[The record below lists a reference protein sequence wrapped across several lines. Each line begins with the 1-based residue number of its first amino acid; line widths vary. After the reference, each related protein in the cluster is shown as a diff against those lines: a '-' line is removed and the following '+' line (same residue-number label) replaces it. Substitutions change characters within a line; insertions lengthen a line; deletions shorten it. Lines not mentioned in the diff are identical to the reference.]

1 MKKYGLHLRK
11 NMVLPLGW
19 KSEGDD
25 KKMSENKWTRE
36 QEMAINISGCN
47 ILVAAAAGSGKTAVL
62 VERIIR
68 KITDE
73 KNPIDIDRLLVV
85 TFTNAA
91 AAEMR
96 ERIGNAITK
105 ALDANPESRQL
116 QRQLA
121 LLQRA
126 SIMTIHSFCLQVIR
140 NNFHII
146 DIDPSFRITDETE
159 SILLKQEC
167 MEELFDDKYEKQDEG
182 FLKLVDSYAERDD
195 TYLEDIIFNLHRFVQ
210 SSPWPEEW
218 LKSAAEDFN
227 IGENF
232 NFDNTKWAQ
241 ILLDDLSIEMLGI
254 EKAMMNAVSLVEG
267 ISGLEHYSKAFVADI
282 ENIKGFHDIK
292 SWNEFV
298 FKLSNTDLSK
308 LSTKRVDDSVK
319 EVKERAK
326 SIRDDAKKKFDA
338 IKNDF
343 IGDGQKIEDGIR
355 FMYPLLKSLS
365 DLVIDFNERYSI
377 KKRERG
383 VIDFNDIEHFCLR
396 ILLEKDEEGIFR
408 QARAAQQYIDR
419 FEEVLVDEYQDSN
432 LVQEEI
438 INSIARKNDGQAMN
452 IFMVGDVKQ
461 SIYRFRQAMPELFLG
476 KYKEYPEEAGTLRQK
491 IKLFKNFRSRK
502 EVIDGA
508 NFIFSEIMSEN
519 IGELN
524 YDESEALNL
533 GADYEET
540 GDDSRDIELHLIDK
554 SSLNKSAD
562 SLDESIDTLEEEQ
575 PDSIQ
580 LEARL
585 VGRRIKELIGSK
597 ENPFQVF
604 DKETRT
610 MRNAEYRDIVVLMR
624 TTANWSQVFMDEFVK
639 MDIPAY
645 ADTGTGYFETNEIR
659 TVLSL
664 LEIIDNPMQDIPLI
678 AVLRSPIASFSAEE
692 LIDIRLVDKELSFYE
707 ALIKL
712 ADMLNSKEVNEITDE
727 NLNRTAVKTQK
738 FLERFHVWREKSR
751 YMSIDEFIWYLYT
764 ETGYYG
770 YVGAMPGGSGRQ
782 ANLRMLF
789 ERARAYEETSYKGLF
804 NFITFIRKLRS
815 SSGDLG
821 SAKILG
827 EDENVVRIMSI
838 HKSKGLE
845 FAVVFVAGMGKG
857 FNLQDMNR
865 NILYHVK
872 LGFGPDFIDSKRRLT
887 YPTIVKQALKKK
899 IKLETLS
906 EEMRILYVAFTRAKE
921 KLIITGLMKS
931 VESSL
936 SKWCRTLSEE
946 DKVPE
951 YSLASARNYLDWIC
965 PAVMKHRD
973 GKPMREAAGCG
984 DFNIKDDPSNFDV
997 KLWDAAELTGE
1008 AFNKEVEDID
1018 IIKEIESA
1026 NLSLSES
1033 PYKKEIDRRLGWEY
1047 RYIEC
1052 SKIPAKISVSEIK
1065 RKFYEEM
1072 LDENSVL
1079 LNEPQEKVN
1088 LRKPAFMEEKK
1099 KFTPAERGTLMHLVM
1114 QVIDLSRTSSIEDIK
1129 NEIARLKIKEFI
1141 TEEQSQ
1147 VIDIEKIYKFFNS
1160 GLGMRMKTSGKV
1172 KREIPFYMEIASTE
1186 IYKELKND
1194 IYDKEKILV
1203 QGVIDCYFEEDG
1215 EIVLLDYKT
1224 DYVSNAEEI
1233 KERYKLQLS
1242 YYGRALE
1249 ELTGL
1254 KIKAKYL
1261 YLFYN
1266 GLIIEMD

>member
-1 MKKYGLHLRK
+1 
-11 NMVLPLGW
+11 
-19 KSEGDD
+19 
-25 KKMSENKWTRE
+25 MSENKWTRE
-36 QEMAINISGCN
+36 QEKAITTSGCN

-73 KNPIDIDRLLVV
+73 NNPVDIDKLLVV

-105 ALDANPESRQL
+105 ALDANPESKQL

-121 LLQRA
+121 LLTKA

-140 NNFHII
+140 SNFHII
-146 DIDPSFRITDETE
+146 DIDPNFRITDDTE

-167 MEELFDDKYEKQDEG
+167 MEDLFDDKYERQDEG
-182 FLKLVDSYAERDD
+182 FLKLVDSYAEKDD
-195 TYLEDIIFNLHRFVQ
+195 TYLENIVFNLHRFVQ

-227 IGENF
+227 IDENF
-232 NFDNTKWAQ
+232 NFDDTKWAQ
-241 ILLDDLSIEMLGI
+241 ILIDDLSIEIFGI
-254 EKAMMNAVSLVEG
+254 EKAMINAANLVEG
-267 ISGLEHYSKAFVADI
+267 ISGLEHYSKAFTADI
-282 ENIKGFHDIK
+282 ENLKGFHCVK
-292 SWNEFV
+292 FWKEFV
-298 FKLSNTDLSK
+298 LRLSNVELSS
-308 LSTKRVDDSVK
+308 LSAKRVNDSIK

-343 IGDGQKIEDGIR
+343 TKDGQKIEDGIR
-355 FMYPLLKSLS
+355 FMYPLLRSLS

-396 ILLEKDEEGIFR
+396 ILLDKDEKGVFKPTK
-408 QARAAQQYIDR
+408 AAEQYIDR

-432 LVQEEI
+432 MVQEEI
-438 INSIARKNDGQAMN
+438 INSIARKSDGKAIN

-476 KYKEYPEEAGTLRQK
+476 KYKEYPEQTGTLSQK

-519 IGELN
+519 IGELD
-524 YDESEALNL
+524 YDENEALNL
-533 GADYEET
+533 GADYEEID
-540 GDDSRDIELHLIDK
+540 DDSRDIELHIIDK
-554 SSLNKSAD
+554 GSLKKSVDSSDENYNRENY
-562 SLDESIDTLEEEQ
+562 ESIDILEDEQ

-585 VGRRIKELIGSK
+585 VGSRIKELIDSK
-597 ENPFQVF
+597 ESLFQAF
-604 DKETRT
+604 DKESRT
-610 MRNAEYRDIVVLMR
+610 MRTVEYRDIVVLMR
-624 TTANWSQVFMDEFVK
+624 TTANWSQVFMDEFIK

-645 ADTGTGYFETNEIR
+645 ADTGNGYFETNEIR
-659 TVLSL
+659 TILSL

-678 AVLRSPIASFSAEE
+678 AVLRSPVASFSAEE

-707 ALIKL
+707 ALKEL
-712 ADMLNSKEVNEITDE
+712 SDMITNSKEINEITDE
-727 NLNRTAVKTQK
+727 NLHRTAVKAQE
-738 FLERFHVWREKSR
+738 FLKKFHVWREKSR

-789 ERARAYEETSYKGLF
+789 ERARVYEETSYKGLF

-821 SAKILG
+821 SAKVLG

-845 FAVVFVAGMGKG
+845 FPVVFVSGMGKG

-872 LGFGPDFIDSKRRLT
+872 LGYGPDLIDSKRRLT
-887 YPTIVKQALKKK
+887 YPTIIKQALKKK

-921 KLIITGLMKS
+921 KLIITGLVSS
-931 VESSL
+931 VESGL
-936 SKWCRTLSEE
+936 SKWGRTLCEE
-946 DKVPE
+946 EKVPE

-965 PAVMKHRD
+965 PAVMRHKD
-973 GKPMREAAGCG
+973 GKTMREAAGCG
-984 DFNIKDDPSNFDV
+984 DFNIKEDPSKFNV
-997 KLWDAAELTGE
+997 RLWDATELVGE
-1008 AFNKEVEDID
+1008 AYNNEVEDID

-1026 NLSLSES
+1026 NLTTDES
-1033 PYKKEIDRRLGWEY
+1033 PYKKEIRERLGWKY
-1047 RYIEC
+1047 RYIES

-1065 RKFYEEM
+1065 RRFYEEM
-1072 LDENSVL
+1072 LDENAVL
-1079 LNEPQEKVN
+1079 LNESQKEVD
-1088 LRKPAFMEEKK
+1088 LRKPVFMEEKR
-1099 KFTPAERGTLMHLVM
+1099 KFTPAEKGTLMHLIM
-1114 QVIDLSRTSSIEDIK
+1114 QVIDISRTSSLDDIK
-1129 NEIARLKIKEFI
+1129 NEITRLKIKEFI
-1141 TEEQSQ
+1141 TEEQSKA
-1147 VIDIEKIYKFFNS
+1147 IDIEKIHKFFNS
-1160 GLGMRMKTSGKV
+1160 DLGIRLKTSGKI
-1172 KREIPFYMEIASTE
+1172 KREVPFYMEVASTE
-1186 IYKELKND
+1186 IYKELKDD

-1203 QGVIDCYFEEDG
+1203 QGVIDCYFEENG

-1224 DYVSNAEEI
+1224 DYVSDIEEI

-1254 KIKAKYL
+1254 KVKAKYL

-1266 GLIIEMD
+1266 SVILKMD